1 MGKRDRQD
9 VDMLQNVWDGME
21 QLMNPMQ
28 NMERLMAEFTDV
40 ALRADEA
47 GDIEFLQYLMQEMLP
62 DLDVLSERYQRF
74 LLGEDGEAFARMRKT
89 LQERRRKL
97 DSFDAN
103 AVVHVSSG
111 RFSNTGDYVLVES
124 LRHLIEESSSEIKWI
139 STPVTAKVDDEFVK
153 EANRSRG
160 VIIGGGGLF
169 LKDTNPNAISGWTWP
184 CPVESL
190 EKIKVPIYVMA
201 VGDNRFRGQEE
212 FDPCFTESVNT
223 LVEKSSFFGLRNHG
237 SIEAV
242 RGYLREDLRDKVTYQ
257 PCATTVLSKMYQLP
271 LRDAKKPFIA
281 LNCAYDRSE
290 LRYQGKQDEVMFA
303 IARVLKKLS
312 ERYRIKCYIHC
323 KPDEIACQYLD
334 ALEVPY
340 EKTYLVEQMPKE
352 EYLRA
357 FTEPELVLAIRGHAQ
372 MIPFGCGTPVV
383 SMISHDKLKWFL
395 EDIGHPE
402 WGVEVLDEQFE
413 EKLLEKSLYMLEHRE
428 KICAQIAKA
437 QDELWE
443 ITQQN
448 LKKIM
453 L

>member
-1 MGKRDRQD
+1 MR
-9 VDMLQNVWDGME
+9 LQ
-21 QLMNPMQ
+21 
-28 NMERLMAEFTDV
+28 
-40 ALRADEA
+40 
-47 GDIEFLQYLMQEMLP
+47 
-62 DLDVLSERYQRF
+62 
-74 LLGEDGEAFARMRKT
+74 
-89 LQERRRKL
+89 
-97 DSFDAN
+97 
-103 AVVHVSSG
+103 
-111 RFSNTGDYVLVES
+111 
-124 LRHLIEESSSEIKWI
+124 
-139 STPVTAKVDDEFVK
+139 
-153 EANRSRG
+153 
-160 VIIGGGGLF
+160 
-169 LKDTNPNAISGWTWP
+169 
-184 CPVESL
+184 
-190 EKIKVPIYVMA
+190 
-201 VGDNRFRGQEE
+201 
-212 FDPCFTESVNT
+212 
-223 LVEKSSFFGLRNHG
+223 
-237 SIEAV
+237 
-242 RGYLREDLRDKVTYQ
+242 GY
-257 PCATTVLSKMYQLP
+257 
-271 LRDAKKPFIA
+271 
-281 LNCAYDRSE
+281 
-290 LRYQGKQDEVMFA
+290 
-303 IARVLKKLS
+303 LKKLS